1 MDTEK
6 IHSAVV
12 ASLMEIAPEID
23 PISLEPDVEFRDQ
36 VDMDSMDMLNFVTA
50 LHRRT
55 GIEVPDNDYLQ
66 LTSVDACVRYLAKHL
81 SG

>member
-1 MDTEK
+1 MDTEQ

-66 LTSVDACVRYLAKHL
+66 LSSVDACVRYLAKHL

>member
-1 MDTEK
+1 MDTEQ